1 MIVTVTPE
9 GELRF
14 DSPLVSLSHVRP
26 IINGT
31 VQEGLQP
38 VIDQTPNGAIHLC
51 YTLPAVGTFG
61 VDIVTGKRPCSLH
74 YWLEGLPDDFTL
86 DSFGIRF
93 DRIENAR
100 AYLRNGYFSWD
111 GSFYVDVEGAAAI
124 PSAPGLEKG
133 YAVTQLLPFFSGGSV
148 IVGFDRHDRFQQIF
162 TFDTHQH
169 PLALT
174 IETLWDRKDRRG
186 LARCMSERLVL
197 FEHPGGEDALR
208 EWARIVADAAP
219 VPPRLSTKRIMGWC
233 SWYNLYAYI
242 TEENILDHL
251 RGAAQVKQ
259 RENLPMWVFQ
269 IDDGFTPE
277 MGDWL
282 EVKPQFPR
290 GIKPLLDDIRAA
302 GFVPGLWIAPF
313 MVGNRSHLYQEHPD
327 WVVKDRLTGGPL
339 AHMRFY
345 AEFRWHKRSEEYY
358 VLDTTHPDAFD
369 YLRQVFRAWR
379 YDWGCEYF
387 KTDFMHFGSE
397 YGPDRAVWHENGLTR
412 IEIWRRTAA
421 MIREAIGDAIWL
433 GSGCP
438 LWAGIGLLDAAR
450 ISRDIGVMW
459 EGSYSAQSLLR
470 DQATRNFGSGIL
482 WQADPDCILLR
493 ERFHNLRDTEIR
505 SLAIYAGMA
514 GGLAM
519 TSDALDELSEDRLRL
534 WKLLLNLPTSECRFP
549 LLGQSPIVY
558 QPSRQDGSKLPEPR
572 TIDPVIVQVSASH
585 QRHEYEYA
593 VFIFNVGEVPIQ
605 RRYPLRLL
613 GLDAPLHAYD
623 WTAQHR
629 YPDAIEEISCTLPPH
644 DGMLL
649 LLSASANDAGS

>member
-1 MIVTVTPE
+1 MIVSFAQD
-9 GELRF
+9 GELHF
-14 DSPLVSLSHVRP
+14 DSALVSLSGVRP
-26 IINGT
+26 IINGM
-31 VQEGLQP
+31 VQEVPQP
-38 VIDQTPNGAIHLC
+38 EIDHTTNGAIQLR
-51 YTLPAVGTFG
+51 YTIPAAGMFG
-61 VDIVTGKRPCSLH
+61 IDIVTDQQPCSLH

-93 DRIENAR
+93 TRIANAR
-100 AYLRNGYFSWD
+100 AYLRNGYISWD

-124 PSAPGLEKG
+124 TPTSVLEKG

-148 IVGFDRHDRFQQIF
+148 IIGFDRHDRFQQTF
-162 TFDTHQH
+162 TFDTRHH

-186 LARCMSERLVL
+186 SARCTSERLIL
-197 FEHPGGEDALR
+197 FEHPGVEDALR
-208 EWARIVADAAP
+208 EWARIVAVTAP

-242 TEENILDHL
+242 NEDNIRDHL
-251 RGAAQVKQ
+251 RGAAQIK
-259 RENLPMWVFQ
+259 RRDNLPMWVFQ
-269 IDDGFTPE
+269 VDDGFTPE

-282 EVKPQFPR
+282 EVRPQFPR

-302 GFVPGLWIAPF
+302 GFTPGLWIAPF
-313 MVGNRSHLYQEHPD
+313 TVGNRSHLYRDHPD

-358 VLDTTHPDAFD
+358 ILDMTHPNAFN

-379 YDWGCEYF
+379 YEWGCAYF

-397 YGPDRAVWHENGLTR
+397 YGPDRAVWHEDGLTR
-412 IEIWRRTAA
+412 IDIWRRTAE
-421 MIREAIGDAIWL
+421 MIRDEIGDAVWL

-438 LWAGIGLLDAAR
+438 LWAGIGLLDAVR

-470 DQATRNFGSGIL
+470 DQATRNFGNGIL

-493 ERFHNLRDTEIR
+493 ERFHNLSDTEIR
-505 SLAIYAGMA
+505 SLALYAGMA
-514 GGLAM
+514 GGLVT

-534 WKLLLNLPTSECRFP
+534 WKLLLTMGTTECRFP
-549 LLGQSPIVY
+549 LLGQSPVVY
-558 QPSRQDGSKLPEPR
+558 QPSPAGAAKPPESR
-572 TIDPVIVQVSASH
+572 AVDPVIVQVSGLS
-585 QRHEYEYA
+585 QQGEYA
-593 VFIFNVGEVPIQ
+593 VFIFNAGEIPIQ

-613 GLDAPLHAYD
+613 GLDAPLYAYD
-623 WTAQHR
+623 WTVQRR
-629 YPDAIEEISCTLPPH
+629 YPAPIEAISCTLLPH
-644 DGMLL
+644 DGLL
-649 LLSASANDAGS
+649 LFLSRQRKGDEA